1 MITATDGYTTPMDAD
16 ANDIY
21 DYKEVG
27 ADPVLSANAS
37 DVTVTEDSEAVF
49 SVNVTAS
56 NTVTYQWQ
64 FSLNNGVTWTD
75 VVDDANYSGSNT
87 SELTIVK
94 ADISMDGIY
103 YQALISMETYACS
116 SLTTDPPVLLT
127 VLPDSD
133 KDGVED
139 AIDVDKDNDG
149 ILDTEEGTEDID
161 NDGIP
166 NYLDIDSD
174 GDGCFDVKGAG
185 YTDLDD
191 DGELDG
197 DGVDANG
204 QVTGGDGYTAIAD
217 VNNNAVEDYKKK
229 VRRKWRWCIRYL
241 MIMRY
246 LMAC

>member
-1 MITATDGYTTPMDAD
+1 
-16 ANDIY
+16 
-21 DYKEVG
+21 
-27 ADPVLSANAS
+27 
-37 DVTVTEDSEAVF
+37 
-49 SVNVTAS
+49 
-56 NTVTYQWQ
+56 
-64 FSLNNGVTWTD
+64 
-75 VVDDANYSGSNT
+75 
-87 SELTIVK
+87 
-94 ADISMDGIY
+94 
-103 YQALISMETYACS
+103 METYACS

-174 GDGCFDVKGAG
+174 GDGCFDVKEAG

-204 QVTGGDGYTAIAD
+204 QVTGGDGYTTIAD
-217 VNNNAVEDYKKK
+217 VNNNAVEDYKEEGPDENGDGVSDVCDNADTDGDGVADAIDVDDDNDGILDVDEGTEDTDNDGIPDYKDIDSDGDGCLDLK
-229 VRRKWRWCIRYL
+229 EAGFSDTDNDGLLDGTGVDSNGQVLGSDGYVAVLDGDSNNAFRLQRSTI
-241 MIMRY
+241 
-246 LMAC
+246 